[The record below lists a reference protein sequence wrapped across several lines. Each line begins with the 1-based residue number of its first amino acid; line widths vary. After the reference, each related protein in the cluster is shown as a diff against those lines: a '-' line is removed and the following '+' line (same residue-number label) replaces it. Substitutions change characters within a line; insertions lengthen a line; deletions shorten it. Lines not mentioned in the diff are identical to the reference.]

1 MRRMYL
7 LSVFI
12 LPALLIGVS
21 LIAPTPQ
28 APPPPDLPH
37 PDGVFSPAYVE
48 ASRLLEASW
57 LPENVGQKQALLLKA
72 AERFTKAIYEAPD
85 NASTYVNRGNIYAQ
99 LGQYDLAI
107 TDYNAALR
115 ITHWSG
121 SADVIK
127 NRGLVYEE
135 QGKLCEALADFETF
149 LNMIRDAPT
158 ERRARERV
166 QFAAKVQVLRSQLST
181 SEGQGLCPPQISRS
195 SLQSASEPE
204 TWVWADWYGNAKTY
218 NDTIGGTTYP
228 NQPGWV
234 CEVAPGHWGHTHEN
248 VVWFQLPGTTASR
261 TAYKYVTGP
270 WTGWSQVS
278 WEHYYASAVGWE
290 AYPPNNYFL
299 LVPDRDICTGYNAPA
314 NWHKIHGQ
322 YWVD

>member
-7 LSVFI
+7 LSAFI
-12 LPALLIGVS
+12 LPALLMGVS

-48 ASRLLEASW
+48 ADRLLEASW
-57 LPENVGQKQALLLKA
+57 LPGNAGQKEALLLKA
-72 AERFTKAIYEAPD
+72 AERFTEAIHEAPD
-85 NASTYVNRGNIYAQ
+85 NASAYVNRGNIYAQ

-107 TDYNAALR
+107 ADYNAALR
-115 ITHWSG
+115 ITPWAG

-135 QGKLCEALADFETF
+135 QGQLCEALADFETF
-149 LNMIRDAPT
+149 LSMIRDAPT
-158 ERRARERV
+158 ERRASERV
-166 QFAAKVQVLRSQLST
+166 QFAAKVQVLRSQLSA
-181 SEGQGLCPPQISRS
+181 SEEQSLCPPQTSQS

-204 TWVWADWYGNAKTY
+204 TWVWADWYGQAKTY
-218 NDTIGGTTYP
+218 NDTIGGQVIP
-228 NQPGWV
+228 NIQGWM
-234 CEVAPGHWGHTHEN
+234 CEVAPGHWGHTREN

-278 WEHYYASAVGWE
+278 WEHYYASAMGWE

-322 YWVD
+322 YWVN